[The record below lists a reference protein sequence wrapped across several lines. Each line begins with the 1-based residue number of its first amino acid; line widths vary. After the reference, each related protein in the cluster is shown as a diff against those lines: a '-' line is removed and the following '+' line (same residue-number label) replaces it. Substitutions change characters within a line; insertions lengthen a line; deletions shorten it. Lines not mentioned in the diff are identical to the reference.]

1 MSKDTSK
8 AAKKTVKKAVK
19 TARQAAPVGHEKGWD
34 ATPVMG
40 LGLYWDDVKIGQRFR
55 TLGRTITEADIT
67 MFVGVT
73 GMVEEMFTN
82 LDYIQAESKIGAR
95 PAPGSMVFCISEG
108 LLLQSTMQR
117 TGMACLECDLRI
129 LRPTVAGDTIHVQA
143 EVVEARATASKP
155 GRGLMRTFNRVV
167 NQRGE
172 VVATY
177 NPLRM
182 VKGRPQ

>member
-1 MSKDTSK
+1 MSYENK
-8 AAKKTVKKAVK
+8 AQDQDAS
-19 TARQAAPVGHEKGWD
+19 WD
-34 ATPVMG
+34 DAPVMG
-40 LGLYWDDVKIGQRFR
+40 LGLHWDDVKTGQRFR
-55 TLGRTITEADIT
+55 TLARTLTEADIT

-82 LDYIQAESKIGAR
+82 LEYIKAESKIGAR

-108 LLLQSTMQR
+108 LLMQSTMQR
-117 TGMACLECDLRI
+117 TGMAFLECDLRI

-143 EVVEARATASKP
+143 EVVEARATSKP
-155 GRGLMRTFNRVV
+155 GRGLMRTANRVV

-177 NPLRM
+177 NPMRM
-182 VKGRPQ
+182 VKGRSH